1 MDVALDFV
9 FHARMWLY
17 EGESAWHFATLPK
30 AMSARIKSLTAGK
43 NRAWGSLRVEA
54 TIGETRWKTSIFR
67 DRKTGAYLLPIKAS
81 VRTREQ
87 LRAGDSVEIALIVEL
102 DADA

>member
-1 MDVALDFV
+1 MDFV
-9 FHARMWLY
+9 FPTRMWLY
-17 EGESAWHFATLPK
+17 QGESTWHFATLPN
-30 AMSARIKSLTAGK
+30 AISTRIKALTAGK
-43 NRAWGSLRVEA
+43 NKAWGSVRVEA
-54 TIGETRWKTSIFR
+54 TIGETRWMTSIFR

-81 VRTREQ
+81 VRAQEH